1 MLKSIKTIT
10 IGFLILSPIRT
21 QNLETMFEEVI
32 WEEQTQVTVKEYKID
47 KITHVA
53 GVRGAEA
60 EDEILSYLYYRLN
73 SKTNQIP
80 PKLLQLLLSDT
91 NTY

>member
-1 MLKSIKTIT
+1 MKYIALI
-10 IGFLILSPIRT
+10 FLMNVIYGQDELDLDVMWENT
-21 QNLETMFEEVI
+21 I
-32 WEEQTQVTVKEYKID
+32 WEEIEEITTKEFEVEKVTG
-47 KITHVA
+47 VA

-73 SKTNQIP
+73 SKTNQMP

-91 NTY
+91 NTH

>member
-1 MLKSIKTIT
+1 M

-60 EDEILSYLYYRLN
+60 EDEILRLN
-73 SKTNQIP
+73 SKTNQMP

-91 NTY
+91 NTH